1 MADRILAT
9 VLLLVVLG
17 IPMGVAL
24 SFTGDVLLN
33 FVFFYP
39 LFMSSLW
46 IVGGL
51 YFWLHWERHW
61 PWGENV
67 NPPALEGEPLISII
81 VPCFNEGRNVEETLR
96 HALMQ
101 NYRNIEV
108 IAVNDGSSD
117 DTAQVLDEMSV
128 QYPKLRV
135 VHLAQNQG
143 KAVALRMGALA
154 ARSEYLVCIDG
165 DALLDANAVAYLVS
179 PLIEHPRVGAVTG
192 NPRIRTRSTLTGRI
206 QVGEFS
212 SIIGL
217 IKRTQRVLGRIFTV
231 SGVVVAFR
239 RSALHRVGYW
249 SPDIMTEDIDISW
262 KLQRDHWSIFYEPR
276 ALCWILMP
284 ETLKGLWKQRL
295 RWAHGGGEVF
305 LKNFGLIT
313 KTRLRYMWPL
323 WLEFGFSTLWGFTFL
338 ITLGLWLLGMV
349 VEMPPHL
356 HVSSIVPPSFT
367 GLLLAIV
374 CLMQCTVSILI
385 EHRYEKHLLREVFWV
400 IWYPILFWALSLFT
414 SVVSFS
420 RVMLSPR
427 GQRARWV
434 TADRGVHDRRKAK
447 EENKA

>member
-24 SFTGDVLLN
+24 SFTGDILLN

-61 PWGENV
+61 PWGKGV
-67 NPPALEGEPLISII
+67 TPPELQGHPLVSII
-81 VPCFNEGRNVEETLR
+81 VPCFNEGRNAEETLR
-96 HALMQ
+96 HALTQ
-101 NYRNIEV
+101 HYDNIEV

-117 DTAQVLDEMSV
+117 DTGQVLDEMSA

-165 DALLDANAVAYLVS
+165 DALLDANAVPYLVA
-179 PLIEHPRVGAVTG
+179 PMIDHPRVGAVTG
-192 NPRIRTRSTLTGRI
+192 NPRIRTRSTLTGRV

-231 SGVVVAFR
+231 SGVVVSFR

-338 ITLGLWLLGMV
+338 ITLGLWLLGMMI
-349 VEMPPHL
+349 EMPPHL
-356 HVSSIVPPSFT
+356 HVSRIIPPSFT

-374 CLMQCTVSILI
+374 CLMQCTVSIFI
-385 EHRYEKHLLREVFWV
+385 ERRYEKRLPQELFWV
-400 IWYPILFWALSLFT
+400 IWYPILFWSLSLFT

-434 TADRGVHDRRKAK
+434 TTDRGLQERNSK
-447 EENKA
+447 ENNA